1 MRLMSSRRK
10 FAKKSAKFENCTAV
24 GISPKSISICI
35 THARL
40 NISTAIHKDHGFNIT
55 PLNLT
60 WNGCSLVDVDDI
72 DSVEVSVWERL
83 FVLPGQGQWF
93 FRLGVAFFAP
103 TPTGGELEV
112 EGSSRVRELK
122 RDKIVF
128 IVEATV
134 VENHASGHL
143 GGKLQAHIE
152 LGSLMVW
159 SLLNSIFCQLF
170 TVQEQYFS
178 IIHISKKYSFGVWTR
193 TLFHRQQSYPWLCLG
208 IKVSS
213 WDQFQK
219 EIFKTQAFF

>member
-1 MRLMSSRRK
+1 M
-10 FAKKSAKFENCTAV
+10 
-24 GISPKSISICI
+24 
-35 THARL
+35 
-40 NISTAIHKDHGFNIT
+40 
-55 PLNLT
+55 
-60 WNGCSLVDVDDI
+60 
-72 DSVEVSVWERL
+72 
-83 FVLPGQGQWF
+83 
-93 FRLGVAFFAP
+93 AFFAP

-122 RDKIVF
+122 RDEVVF

-178 IIHISKKYSFGVWTR
+178 I
-193 TLFHRQQSYPWLCLG
+193 
-208 IKVSS
+208 KVLLE
-213 WDQFQK
+213 K
-219 EIFKTQAFF
+219 NYTTVELNIFVTIQLRANLKVPAERP